1 MIWRALVVAVLLAGC
16 NKPAPVT
23 PTDPAPLPAAT
34 PAPVVAAAVADEP
47 LPAEVADAS
56 GALAAPLEEATAVV
70 AEVLPAAPPPPP
82 VEPLVAAPAVS
93 MIVRWEVG
101 SEAQYTRLYQR
112 PVWPK
117 GQSGVTWCIGYDGG
131 HQTKV
136 VISDDWQA
144 HPEVTRLATTAGVT
158 GERAKAILPAYR
170 DILTPFGYCRQVFE
184 DKTLIEYERRTR
196 RAFGDG
202 YALLRP
208 LARGALVD
216 LVYNRG
222 AAMTGDSR
230 REMKVIRDECIPA
243 QNYACIAAQ
252 LRSMKRLWKG
262 TKIEAGMS
270 ARREAEAILVETEG

>member
-1 MIWRALVVAVLLAGC
+1 MIRPVLLALLLAAC
-16 NKPAPVT
+16 SRPAAPV
-23 PTDPAPLPAAT
+23 DPAPLPATA
-34 PAPVVAAAVADEP
+34 PARVAAAAVSEEP

-56 GALAAPLEEATAVV
+56 GAISAPLQEATAAVE
-70 AEVLPAAPPPPP
+70 AVLPPAPPPPP

-93 MIVRWEVG
+93 MIIRWEIG

-131 HQTKV
+131 HQTRA
-136 VISDDWQA
+136 VIADDWQEHA
-144 HPEVTRLATTAGVT
+144 AVTRLETTAGVT

-222 AAMTGDSR
+222 ASMTGDSR
-230 REMKVIRDECIPA
+230 REMKVIRDECIPHA
-243 QNYACIAAQ
+243 DYACIAAQ
-252 LRSMKRLWKG
+252 LRSMKRLWRG
-262 TKIEAGMS
+262 TKIEAGMY
-270 ARREAEAILVETEG
+270 ARREAEAILVETE

>member
-1 MIWRALVVAVLLAGC
+1 MRIALLTLLLLAGC
-16 NKPAPVT
+16 QRPAE
-23 PTDPAPLPAAT
+23 PAPLPPT
-34 PAPVVAAAVADEP
+34 APPRVVAAAVADEP
-47 LPAEVADAS
+47 LPAQVADVAGPVS
-56 GALAAPLEEATAVV
+56 APLQEATAAVDAV
-70 AEVLPAAPPPPP
+70 MPDAPPPPP

-93 MIVRWEVG
+93 MIIRWEIG

-112 PVWPK
+112 PVWPR

-131 HQTKV
+131 HQTRS

-144 HPEVTRLATTAGVT
+144 HAAVERLASTAGIT

-184 DKTLIEYERRTR
+184 DRTLIEYERRTR

-222 AAMTGDSR
+222 ASMTGDSR
-230 REMKVIRDECIPA
+230 REMKAIRDDCIPDA
-243 QNYACIAAQ
+243 DYPCIAAQ
-252 LRSMKRLWKG
+252 LRSMKRLWRG
-262 TKIEAGMS
+262 TINEAGLS